1 MSSNVTPL
9 CGQSWRHVAGMGGS
23 YEQYRP
29 GAWQPCTRPGH
40 HACLNNY
47 PIEVTVTQQCSVLSS
62 VFISLQGNMELLPQ
76 FYP

>member
-1 MSSNVTPL
+1 
-9 CGQSWRHVAGMGGS
+9 MGGS

-47 PIEVTVTQQCSVLSS
+47 PIEVTQQWILVDLFTS